1 MYSKVL
7 NICSAVLNM
16 CYKLCNK
23 KSRALR
29 ESYQGLR
36 KNSPGLRENFLP
48 ERLWKVAEGFALQT
62 IQQYLSN
69 IQTDKRKAERLK
81 GFSGNKI
88 ALYAREDSEDS
99 EELIHGQIGKVKIM
113 TARAVISRWNQ
124 WILDI
129 SGLFPTINETVR
141 AMILPILR

>member
-1 MYSKVL
+1 MKAIKGL
-7 NICSAVLNM
+7 E
-16 CYKLCNK
+16 
-23 KSRALR
+23 KSIQDLIIVFCLK
-29 ESYQGLR
+29 GC
-36 KNSPGLRENFLP
+36 
-48 ERLWKVAEGFALQT
+48 ERLLKGYWKGAERFALQT
-62 IQQYLSN
+62 IQEYLPN
-69 IQTDKRKAERLK
+69 IQANKRKAERLK

>member
-7 NICSAVLNM
+7 NIYSAVLNM

-48 ERLWKVAEGFALQT
+48 ERLWKVAERFALQT
-62 IQQYLSN
+62 IQEYPPN
-69 IQTDKRKAERLK
+69 IQANKRKTERLK

-88 ALYAREDSEDS
+88 ALYAREDS